1 MAGCADV
8 CTTVAGRLTK
18 SVNNEREWEKWG
30 GAKEKKWNEGEYVIW
45 SADGLGDGVQFMQIL
60 IRNF

>member
-30 GAKEKKWNEGEYVIW
+30 GAKEKKWNGGEYVI
-45 SADGLGDGVQFMQIL
+45 
-60 IRNF
+60 